1 MKFKKNTTLLEFE
14 RLNSQINEL
23 YYEIAISQGLSES
36 AYAILEAILTL
47 GDGCTLTEIFRYS
60 GLNKQTV
67 NSSVKR
73 LKQDGWINLQPGNGR
88 ELKIF
93 LTESGEKL
101 VTEKILPIEQA
112 ESSVFDEMTEQE
124 QAEILRLVNKYLSSY
139 RDKVKKIT
147 EIKEI

>member
-1 MKFKKNTTLLEFE
+1 MKFKKNSTLLEFE

-23 YYEIAISQGLSES
+23 YYEIAVSQGLSES
-36 AYAILEAILTL
+36 AYAILEAILTI
-47 GDGCTLTEIFRYS
+47 GDGCTQTEIFRYS

-73 LKQDGWINLQPGNGR
+73 LKQDGWITFQPGNGR

-93 LTESGEKL
+93 LTERGERL

-139 RDKVKKIT
+139 RDKVKKIIG
-147 EIKEI
+147 IKGV